1 MLLAQQDGDDCL
13 VACLY
18 ARSPALPSL
27 SPAASHPSSAAPP
40 SISSTSSAAVA
51 ASSSRLPAA
60 APGAAAAPMRPGP
73 SSSAPEGGVVVTAL
87 IQLAVW
93 DDELSEW
100 GVLYRDN
107 LPVRT
112 GFSEDGAV
120 G

>member
-1 MLLAQQDGDDCL
+1 M
-13 VACLY
+13 
-18 ARSPALPSL
+18 
-27 SPAASHPSSAAPP
+27 
-40 SISSTSSAAVA
+40 
-51 ASSSRLPAA
+51 
-60 APGAAAAPMRPGP
+60 
-73 SSSAPEGGVVVTAL
+73 VVTAL

>member
-27 SPAASHPSSAAPP
+27 PPAASHPSSATPP
-40 SISSTSSAAVA
+40 SISSTSSAAA

-73 SSSAPEGGVVVTAL
+73 SSFTPEGGVVVTAL